1 MIQIILDRCALVNRV
16 LITQL
21 SAPTEKT
28 FVSDAK
34 AMAVGAMK
42 EVGITEEVIRTQLN
56 TTVVEFKDLE
66 YMHEMQHKRGGYYYQ
81 DFCNIMSY
89 VNQPALE
96 EGDYQSVKEI
106 EQKDLINMLEL
117 KIKELQTQLNDLRC
131 K

>member
-1 MIQIILDRCALVNRV
+1 MIQIILERCALVNRV
-16 LITQL
+16 LISQL
-21 SAPTEKT
+21 SAKTEKT

-42 EVGITEEVIRTQLN
+42 EVGITGEVIRTQLN

-66 YMHEMQHKRGGYYYQ
+66 HMHEMQHKRGGYYYQ

-96 EGDYQSVKEI
+96 EGDYESVKELS
-106 EQKDLINMLEL
+106 QKDIINRL
-117 KIKELQTQLNDLRC
+117 KAQVQTLQTKLSEQC